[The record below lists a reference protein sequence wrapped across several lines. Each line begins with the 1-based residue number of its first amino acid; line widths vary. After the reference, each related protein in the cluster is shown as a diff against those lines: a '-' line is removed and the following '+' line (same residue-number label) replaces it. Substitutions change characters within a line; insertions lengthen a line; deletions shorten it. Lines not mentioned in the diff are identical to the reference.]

1 MVLLPL
7 FTSLKL
13 PRHTQSDAVKQR
25 RFLIVLQRIR
35 RRAQGNEARQK
46 KYFLLDIFP
55 YGNILPSMA
64 RAATTSDVFNAIA
77 EPRRREI
84 VDYLAAG
91 DERDVT
97 ELVVKLGLPQ
107 PAVSKHL
114 GVLRK
119 VGVVAVHKAGQ
130 RRLYRLNP
138 QELKPVHDWIQ
149 NFERFWTDQLASIKE
164 VAEQKAKQRAAHDRA
179 ASNTSTPFKGATS
192 WSLKRSSPPSK
203 PCTSS
208 KRC

>member
-1 MVLLPL
+1 
-7 FTSLKL
+7 
-13 PRHTQSDAVKQR
+13 
-25 RFLIVLQRIR
+25 
-35 RRAQGNEARQK
+35 
-46 KYFLLDIFP
+46 
-55 YGNILPSMA
+55 MA

-84 VDYLAAG
+84 VDLLG
-91 DERDVT
+91 LGTERDVT
-97 ELVVKLGLPQ
+97 ELVLKLGLPQ

-164 VAEQKAKQRAAHDRA
+164 VAEQKAKQLAARDRA
-179 ASNTSTPFKGATS
+179 ASNHQP
-192 WSLKRSSPPSK
+192 LSK
-203 PCTSS
+203 EQ
-208 KRC
+208 RHGR